1 MRPKTK
7 KQRQFVEMAG
17 RLPVIS
23 EADKAWMMGHFKP
36 QVRLVN
42 LPHTGHAYHCQC
54 CGKVVEYPGRY
65 AEIDKCLRWRCP
77 ECGADCEV
85 VVDRGPRTMSRYTN
99 IETEMY
105 FTKVDVFEGVQVFRQ
120 IVANR
125 RNVYGCPTEWEFPEL
140 WQNWVLADGSE
151 VITSRPY
158 TRGISFFNWY
168 DKGEIGIGM
177 HNHHCSGYYEWRDV
191 YDCYGHFILPKPRFT
206 GLLRRNGYRGWIT
219 KARLN
224 VVEAAKGVICDPFAE
239 ELAKVGQ
246 KALFVEYVKHPH
258 RFRNKEVRAAVRIC
272 VRNGY
277 KVRDALLWLDY
288 VDDLVELG
296 KDCRNKVYVCP
307 DNLREAHA
315 WSDRMVRRKR
325 EQEEIEERKAEAL
338 EYEETYHKRI
348 ARYLGIEFGD
358 ERVWISVLRTV
369 LDVLEEGTR
378 MHHCVFSHGYWKD
391 KDVVLLSARSVS
403 DGSRVETIEVNLKRF
418 EVVQSRG
425 LQNVMTKDHARIV
438 RLVRENMDA
447 FRKAKRRRKIA

>member
-1 MRPKTK
+1 MRPRTK

-23 EADKAWMMGHFKP
+23 EADRAWMMGRFKP

-42 LPHTGHAYHCQC
+42 LPHAGHAYHCQC
-54 CGKVVEYPGRY
+54 CGKVVEYPGRM
-65 AEIDKCLRWRCP
+65 AEIDKCLPWRCP
-77 ECGADCEV
+77 ECGAVCEV
-85 VVDRGPRTMSRYTN
+85 VVDRGPRTMSRYTK

-120 IVANR
+120 FVASR
-125 RNVYGCPTEWEFPEL
+125 RNCYGSPTEWEFPEL

-158 TRGISFFNWY
+158 TRGVAFFNWY
-168 DKGEIGIGM
+168 DKGEIGIGA

-191 YDCYGHFILPKPRFT
+191 YDCYGHYIVPRPRYT

-224 VVEAAKGVICDPFAE
+224 VAEAAKAVISDPFAE

-315 WSDRMVRRKR
+315 WSDRTIRRKR
-325 EQEEIEERKAEAL
+325 EQEQIEERKAEAL
-338 EYEETYHKRI
+338 KRI
-348 ARYLGIEFGD
+348 RTNEIHFAWDRYEDKDIILPRLEMFARVTDLKPQAHKAMVYTLVNFSTNLEQD
-358 ERVWISVLRTV
+358 LERIYTLRD
-369 LDVLEEGTR
+369 L
-378 MHHCVFSHGYWKD
+378 GYWPYVMVYDREHAPK
-391 KDVVLLSARSVS
+391 VYRRLQRW
-403 DGSRVETIEVNLKRF
+403 VNMRATFAAVKRF
-418 EVVQSRG
+418 EDYKQ
-425 LQNVMTKDHARIV
+425 
-438 RLVRENMDA
+438 
-447 FRKAKRRRKIA
+447 